1 MDLGLTPPPQCG
13 KNPQFLF
20 FFFEGFPKTL
30 VVKIHTFYFFL
41 LKASLKHRRAVA
53 ELDNF
58 LSKKISKE
66 KIENSEFMLV

>member
-1 MDLGLTPPPQCG
+1 MEIGPPPSVE
-13 KNPQFLF
+13 KIHTFY